1 MEGCTIN
8 VNHVL
13 LTSIDGLHAVRPRD
27 VAARHHPGGQGGA
40 GELPAQLVACKGG
53 RDGMMD
59 QHQQEWTVFVVH
71 FHSPKPRF

>member
-1 MEGCTIN
+1 MEGCKIN
-8 VNHVL
+8 VNHV

-53 RDGMMD
+53 T
-59 QHQQEWTVFVVH
+59 E
-71 FHSPKPRF
+71 

>member
-1 MEGCTIN
+1 MERRAGGRTDGWKGAQSMY
-8 VNHVL
+8 VNHV

-53 RDGMMD
+53 T
-59 QHQQEWTVFVVH
+59 E
-71 FHSPKPRF
+71 

>member
-1 MEGCTIN
+1 MDERVHNQCTLYL
-8 VNHVL
+8 V

-53 RDGMMD
+53 T
-59 QHQQEWTVFVVH
+59 E
-71 FHSPKPRF
+71 